1 MMDRKMSKN
10 KLDNKNRW
18 QKPEL
23 IVLGRGKTEENVLTA
38 CKGNN
43 QPSSMNL
50 SYNGCMKQGN
60 CRMES
65 CSLIAAS

>member
-1 MMDRKMSKN
+1 MSGHAMNMK
-10 KLDNKNRW
+10 KQW
-18 QKPEL
+18 QKPKL
-23 IVLGRGKTEENVLTA
+23 IVLGRGKAEESVLTA

-43 QPSSMNL
+43 QPSSMNYN
-50 SYNGCMKQGN
+50 YNGCMKQGN

>member
-1 MMDRKMSKN
+1 MRKVDMGKITTHQTW
-10 KLDNKNRW
+10 L
-18 QKPEL
+18 KPQL
-23 IVLGRGKTEENVLTA
+23 LVLGRGQSEENVLTA